1 MSKYTLPL
9 SVIPVALLGI
19 LNSCV
24 YVDQMIPDMPYRGK
38 PAKVAP
44 QHGAQPAAHPVAPAV
59 QTPAA
64 PTHPAAH
71 ATPTPAPSH
80 PAVAPVPTKPSTHVT
95 QPQPPKPAT
104 TEPASSPK
112 PVTAPKPSEAPKPQN
127 KPSLLPDTPTHKPAD
142 AGKSST
148 ETLPVA
154 KQVPGDPTRVYNP
167 YNPSR
172 TIRILDKN
180 GNRWPSGKRLKI
192 KNQDKY
198 FLVP

>member
-9 SVIPVALLGI
+9 SVIPAALLGI

-44 QHGAQPAAHPVAPAV
+44 PQGQTVTPPATPSV

-64 PTHPAAH
+64 PSHPAAH
-71 ATPTPAPSH
+71 TTPTPAPSH
-80 PAVAPVPTKPSTHVT
+80 PAVAPVPTKPSSHVT
-95 QPQPPKPAT
+95 QPQPTKPAT
-104 TEPASSPK
+104 TKPASSPK
-112 PVTAPKPSEAPKPQN
+112 PVTTPKPSESSKPQS
-127 KPSLLPDTPTHKPAD
+127 KPSLLPDSPTHKPAD

>member
-9 SVIPVALLGI
+9 SVIPAALLSL

-38 PAKVAP
+38 PAKVEP
-44 QHGAQPAAHPVAPAV
+44 KTTVPPVSPATPASVAPA
-59 QTPAA
+59 PG
-64 PTHPAAH
+64 AAH
-71 ATPTPAPSH
+71 ATPSPAVTPPS
-80 PAVAPVPTKPSTHVT
+80 VAPVPTKPSTHVT

-104 TEPASSPK
+104 TKPASSPK
-112 PVTAPKPSEAPKPQN
+112 PVTTPKPTETAKPQN

-142 AGKSST
+142 ESST
-148 ETLPVA
+148 STGTLPVA
-154 KQVPGDPTRVYNP
+154 KEVPGDPTRVYNP

-180 GNRWPSGKRLKI
+180 GKRWPSGKRLKI